1 MPFRAYWFRMP
12 SQGCA
17 HTHTLTHEPL
27 RYLSSGWS
35 ETEDVPWG
43 GGGPVW
49 QGIRMLWPGEWGVKL
64 FASISKCVCVL
75 SFAVRLRFLL
85 LYHRSQ
91 GNKITLL
98 HMFILPL
105 QRRICVYAAECVC
118 ANVCVP
124 APDSQRQGYW
134 GHTPRNGGGVP
145 NNVIALL
152 WLSLIM

>member
-1 MPFRAYWFRMP
+1 MGAR
-12 SQGCA
+12 
-17 HTHTLTHEPL
+17 
-27 RYLSSGWS
+27 
-35 ETEDVPWG
+35 

-49 QGIRMLWPGEWGVKL
+49 QGMLWRMLWPGEWGVKL

-105 QRRICVYAAECVC
+105 QRRICVYATECVRMC
-118 ANVCVP
+118 VCQHLT
-124 APDSQRQGYW
+124 AKDRDTGA
-134 GHTPRNGGGVP
+134 TPLERGAGC
-145 NNVIALL
+145 
-152 WLSLIM
+152 LIM